1 MNEELK
7 IIISAE
13 TEKLKKGIDEAKGA
27 LGTFKSE
34 ISKNKEELKKA
45 WTSIGGGAT
54 KASKA
59 IITSVGAIGGAL
71 IGTSALTAD
80 YREE

>member
-13 TEKLKKGIDEAKGA
+13 TEKLKKGVDEAKGA

-34 ISKNKEELKKA
+34 ISKNKEELKKT
-45 WTSIGGGAT
+45 WTSVGEGAT
-54 KASKA
+54 KASKT

-71 IGTSALTAD
+71 IGTAALTTD